1 METTATHSIQEETQ
15 PDARFTKV
23 IDGKE
28 IIVSVFFNPGAETM
42 QQKIER
48 MLRMDILRSSKEAIN
63 KRELYA

>member
-28 IIVSVFFNPGAETM
+28 IIIRVFFNPGAETM

-48 MLRMDILRSSKEAIN
+48 MLRMDILHASKEA
-63 KRELYA
+63 LP

>member
-15 PDARFTKV
+15 PAARLTKV

-28 IIVSVFFNPGAETM
+28 IIVRVFFNPGAETM

-48 MLRMDILRSSKEAIN
+48 MLRMDILRASKDM
-63 KRELYA
+63 L